1 MNETHTWSDHCEN
14 ILLEDGD
21 IFIFYYFLSISSV
34 DESDPL
40 AFAGYCI
47 GIIFF
52 FSFRFKHIFK
62 SSTFY

>member
-21 IFIFYYFLSISSV
+21 DIYYFLSISSV
-34 DESDPL
+34 DESDTL
-40 AFAGYCI
+40 AFAGYYI